1 MNPPPIALQLY
12 TVRDETARDF
22 TGTLR
27 QVAQFGY
34 PAVEFAGYGGLSAE
48 DMRALLDELGLRA
61 PASHCLRLDMDEAAL
76 AQQLAY
82 AQTIG
87 CEYMVLPWIGP
98 ERFNEAQLPTLA
110 KQLASIGQRCRE
122 AGLQFAYHTH
132 DYSFRRRGDT
142 YLLHDLLDSVEPAL
156 LAVEL
161 DLYWMVFAGSD
172 PLPFLHQH
180 GDRVPLLHLK
190 DMDASRDMTEV
201 GDGTLDFAALISAGQ
216 ARGTRWFI
224 VEHDHPTIPS
234 LESAQ
239 RSLNYLKTRITW
251 PE

>member
-1 MNPPPIALQLY
+1 MAPPPIALQLY

-27 QVAQFGY
+27 QVARLGY
-34 PAVEFAGYGGLSAE
+34 PAVEFAGYGGLSAA
-48 DMRALLDELGLRA
+48 DLRALLDELGLHA
-61 PASHCLRLDMDEAAL
+61 PASHCLRLDMDEEAL

-87 CEYMVLPWIGP
+87 CKYMVLPWIGP
-98 ERFNEAQLPTLA
+98 ERFSEPQLPTLA
-110 KQLASIGQRCRE
+110 KQLTAIGQRCRE
-122 AGLQFAYHTH
+122 AGLQFTYHTH
-132 DYSFRRRGDT
+132 DYSFRRRGET
-142 YLLHDLLDSVEPAL
+142 YLLNDLLDAIEPSL

-161 DLYWMVFAGSD
+161 DIYWMVFAGSD

-190 DMDASRDMTEV
+190 DMADNRDMTEV
-201 GDGTLDFAALISAGQ
+201 EAGTLDFAALISSGQ

-224 VEHDHPTIPS
+224 VEHDRPTIPS
-234 LESAQ
+234 LESAR
-239 RSLNYLKTRITW
+239 RSFDYLKTRITW